1 MRPATPLICALM
13 LTLMPAGRA
22 APPPIALAEIQ
33 YLLEFVE
40 HSGCEFYRNGMW
52 YDSKNARAHLQSK
65 YEALAGDGRISTAE
79 EFIDR
84 AATSSSLSGRP
95 YEVRCRDGLTIT
107 SSQWLRGVLERCRSH
122 GAPRELR
129 GALAPVQGRA

>member
-1 MRPATPLICALM
+1 MLLIGVLM
-13 LTLMPAGRA
+13 LTVIPAGRA
-22 APPPIALAEIQ
+22 APPPIALAEIH

-40 HSGCEFYRNGMW
+40 HSGCEFYRNGTW
-52 YDSKNARAHLQSK
+52 YDSKNARAHLQAK
-65 YEALAGDGRISTAE
+65 YEVLAGGGRISTTE

-84 AATSSSLSGRP
+84 AARSSSLSGRP
-95 YEVRCRDGLTIT
+95 YEVRCRDGVTIT

-122 GAPRELR
+122 RAPRALR